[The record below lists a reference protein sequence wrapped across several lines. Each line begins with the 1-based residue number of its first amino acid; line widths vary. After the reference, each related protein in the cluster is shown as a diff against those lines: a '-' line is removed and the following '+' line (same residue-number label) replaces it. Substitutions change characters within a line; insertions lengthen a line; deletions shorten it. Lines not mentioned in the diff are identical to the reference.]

1 MDFTKETFLK
11 FCRAITRSGVAINL
25 SQFCNGFGYFE
36 AKPYANESTIRYNIN
51 VIINEENKISFNCSM
66 RIRNFNIGNCIVD
79 EITFLRHAKEISLH
93 YTGVLNEEIEKI
105 YKSL

>member
-11 FCRAITRSGVAINL
+11 FCRAITKSGITINL

-36 AKPYANESTIRYNIN
+36 MKPYANESTIRYNIN
-51 VIINEENKISFNCSM
+51 AIINEENEISFNCSA
-66 RIRNFNIGNCIVD
+66 RVVNFNVGNCVVD
-79 EITFLRHAKEISLH
+79 EHTFLRYAKEIRLH
-93 YTGVLNEEIEKI
+93 YTGRLNEEIANI